1 MPKYRESLSKIIC
14 HKNDNAAEESSR
26 NGIENNLALVRS
38 HDNEVTATEL
48 NKSAITLLSFKN
60 MPQHQH

>member
-1 MPKYRESLSKIIC
+1 MLLRNPVKI
-14 HKNDNAAEESSR
+14 
-26 NGIENNLALVRS
+26 GIENNLALVRS

-60 MPQHQH
+60 MPQRQH